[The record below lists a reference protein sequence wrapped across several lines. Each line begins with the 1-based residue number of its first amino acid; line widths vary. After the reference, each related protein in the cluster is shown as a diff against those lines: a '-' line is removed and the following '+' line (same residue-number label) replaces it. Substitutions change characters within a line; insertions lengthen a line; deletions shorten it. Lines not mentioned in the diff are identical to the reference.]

1 MVTRKRQLA
10 LIRKLCGLGVPAQT
24 LAPSLLPA
32 LRTLISSH
40 SAAVFWVDDRFE
52 MTGLYAERLLPP
64 AAMAAYYKRHYRDAA
79 TGFPIQFRARA
90 EAADPV
96 SARRL
101 SKADQSSDYFRE
113 VLARLDAHQI
123 LYGVLKDGSRPI
135 GQVSFYRGARDPEFG
150 KRDQDTLRGLLRY
163 LSQGLRSQPSP
174 ARELPQAEVVEEWLG
189 TVAKDGTAISA
200 PLNWSRLV
208 RLLAMEKVAPRTA
221 HDEQRIV
228 TDFLGRICASLD
240 GDAAQ
245 VDQVDSQH
253 DSPWGRFRIRA
264 FRLPAEDGQPDQVG
278 VLIGRREPRALSL
291 ARGTGAS
298 GLSPQQR
305 EVALLLAEGKS
316 NPEIARALA
325 LRPNTANYHV
335 KQVFTRLRVH
345 SRDEVKQVLLRL
357 AHGGAVDEDREAEAQ
372 SKEESAGEQSAAR
385 ADLR

>member
-1 MVTRKRQLA
+1 MTRKRQLA

-32 LRTLISSH
+32 LRTLIPSH
-40 SAAVFWVDDRFE
+40 SAAVFWVDERFE

-90 EAADPV
+90 AAGDPV

-101 SKADQSSDYFRE
+101 TKADQASDYFRE
-113 VLARLDAHQI
+113 VLSRLDAHQI

-135 GQVSFYRGARDPEFG
+135 GQISFYRGARDPDFG
-150 KRDQDTLRGLLRY
+150 RRDQDTLRGLLRY
-163 LSQGLRSQPSP
+163 LSLGLRTQP
-174 ARELPQAEVVEEWLG
+174 ALTRELPQAEVVEEWLG
-189 TVAKDGTAISA
+189 IVGKDGTAMSA

-221 HDEQRIV
+221 HEEQRVV
-228 TDFLGRICASLD
+228 TDFLRRICASLD
-240 GDAAQ
+240 GDGAPL
-245 VDQVDSQH
+245 DQVDSQH
-253 DSPWGRFRIRA
+253 DSPWGSFRIRA
-264 FRLPAEDGQPDQVG
+264 FRLPAADGRPDQVG
-278 VLIGRREPRALSL
+278 IVIGRREPRALSL
-291 ARGTGAS
+291 ARGTGSS

-345 SRDEVKQVLLRL
+345 SRDEVEQVLLRL
-357 AHGGAVDEDREAEAQ
+357 AHGGTIEDDRVGEAPP
-372 SKEESAGEQSAAR
+372 KEEGAGGQSAAE
-385 ADLR
+385 ADPH